1 MKRNGRKKL
10 YHWFCI
16 LLLGALISGCGH
28 GERAASDVLGV
39 NLELPAGE
47 SELFWYGVET
57 RKISVA
63 REGKILQETAWNQG
77 QILSCDLK
85 AGDELIFTGLDG
97 AGRTLVT
104 GTVRVGEEKKVSIP
118 LRRIL

>member
-1 MKRNGRKKL
+1 MKRNRRKKL

-16 LLLGALISGCGH
+16 LLLGAAISGCGR
-28 GERAASDVLGV
+28 GEHAASDALGV

-57 RKISVA
+57 KRISVA

-77 QILSCDLK
+77 QTLSCDLK
-85 AGDELIFTGLDG
+85 VGDELTFTGFDG
-97 AGRTLVT
+97 TGRTLVI